1 MVRPVLVR
9 VVVLPLVTERPAVL
23 QAVLQAVQAVLHP
36 QVEVPILE
44 EDVPL
49 PVVEVQ
55 VEDVVHVVHGVHVE
69 DVLHVVHGVQV
80 EDVLHVVHEEDG
92 VPVHVA
98 VVVVEI
104 RGQSS

>member
-1 MVRPVLVR
+1 MLVR
-9 VVVLPLVTERPAVL
+9 VVVLPLVVRPLVVL

-55 VEDVVHVVHGVHVE
+55 VEDVVHVGHAVQVR
-69 DVLHVVHGVQV
+69 DVVHA
-80 EDVLHVVHEEDG
+80 EDG
-92 VPVHVA
+92 VVVHVA

-104 RGQSS
+104 RDRN

>member
-1 MVRPVLVR
+1 MPAR
-9 VVVLPLVTERPAVL
+9 VVVLPPVTERPVVL
-23 QAVLQAVQAVLHP
+23 QTVLQAVQAVLHP

-44 EDVPL
+44 VP
-49 PVVEVQ
+49 EVQ
-55 VEDVVHVVHGVHVE
+55 VEDVLHVIHEVQVE